1 MDNMK
6 KSKISII
13 VLTVLL
19 MSGCAN
25 TPLPTVVEK
34 APVSTDIKMIE
45 IAGGHKVW
53 TQKMG
58 NNDSIKLLL
67 LHGGPGATHE
77 YFKN

>member
-1 MDNMK
+1 
-6 KSKISII
+6 
-13 VLTVLL
+13 

-77 YFKN
+77 YFKTLV